1 MLVLE
6 SPLLPFLNSTET
18 QISNGAERGARRAE
32 GKWGSGFVL
41 SVVFYIVGSCGRRD
55 LDLREMQMENSV
67 KKCLGVLLVL
77 GCLASV
83 LEANGGTKTY
93 IVHMAKSEMPAGFTS
108 HEHWYASALKSVL
121 SEEEEPSILYNY
133 DDAFHGFAA
142 RLNAEQ
148 AEELETTHGI
158 LGIYPET
165 VYELHTTRS
174 PTFLGLESAESGLWP
189 EKANFGHDVVI
200 GVLDTGVWPESQSFS
215 DRGLGPVPSH
225 WKGACEVGTQFN
237 ASHCNKKLIGARFLS
252 RGYEA
257 AIGPINETAEFRSP
271 RDQDG
276 HGTHTASTAAGAVVV
291 NADLVG
297 YAKGT
302 ARGMATRARIAAYKV
317 CWVGGCFSTDI
328 LAALDKAVA
337 DGVNVLSLSLGGGLE
352 PYYRDS
358 ISLGTFG
365 AMEKGVFVSCSA
377 GNGGPDPISLSNVAP
392 WIATVGAGTLDR
404 DFPAYVKLGN
414 GMNFTGVS
422 LYHGRRGLPQGKQ
435 IPLVYFGSNT
445 SAGSRSST
453 NLCFAGSLEPKLV
466 AGKIVVCDRGIS
478 ARVAKGQVVKSA
490 GGVGMIL
497 ANTDTSG
504 EELVADCHLLPA
516 SAVGEK
522 HGDAI
527 KRYIASTK
535 NPTATINF
543 GGTVLGVKPSP
554 VVAAFSSRGPNLVN
568 PEILK
573 PDVIAPGLNIL
584 AAWSGVAGPTG
595 LSDDQRRVKFNILS
609 GTSMS
614 CPHVSGIAA
623 LMKGAFPDWSPAAIK
638 SALMTTAYVLDNT
651 ASNLEDSATGNASNP
666 FDHGAGHVDPKKAL
680 NPGLIYDISPDDYIE
695 FLCSL
700 NYTPAQINSLA
711 KRHYTC
717 RNTLRSPGDLN
728 YPALSAVFP
737 VSENATSD
745 IVVKYT
751 RTVTNV
757 GPAGSHYTV
766 NVTSSPVVAIDVQPK
781 TLHFAQAKE
790 KQTYSVTFRAKPL
803 PVMSGL
809 IEASFGSL
817 TWNDG
822 VHSVRS
828 PIAFIWQQSDSQ
840 E

>member
-1 MLVLE
+1 M
-6 SPLLPFLNSTET
+6 
-18 QISNGAERGARRAE
+18 
-32 GKWGSGFVL
+32 
-41 SVVFYIVGSCGRRD
+41 FYILGVVAEEI
-55 LDLREMQMENSV
+55 REMQMENSLRKWFWV
-67 KKCLGVLLVL
+67 LQILCCLVTVLAALSRD
-77 GCLASV
+77 GA
-83 LEANGGTKTY
+83 TKTY
-93 IVHMAKSEMPAGFTS
+93 IVHMAKSQMPAGFTS
-108 HEHWYASALKSVL
+108 HEHWYASAVKSVL

-133 DDAFHGFAA
+133 DEAFHGFAA
-142 RLNAEQ
+142 RLNAVQ
-148 AEELETTHGI
+148 AEALENMHGI

-174 PTFLGLESAESGLWP
+174 PEFLGLGTSESGLWP

-215 DRGLGPVPSH
+215 DRGMADVPAH
-225 WKGACEVGTQFN
+225 WKGACETGTGFN

-257 AIGPINETAEFRSP
+257 AVGPINETAEFRSP

-276 HGTHTASTAAGAVVV
+276 HGTHTASTAAGAVVL

-317 CWVGGCFSTDI
+317 CWVGGCFSADI

-365 AMEKGVFVSCSA
+365 AMERGVFVSCSA
-377 GNGGPDPISLSNVAP
+377 GNGGPDALSLSNVAP
-392 WIATVGAGTLDR
+392 WIATIGAGTLDR
-404 DFPAYVKLGN
+404 DFPAYVELGN
-414 GMNFTGVS
+414 GKNFTGVS
-422 LYHGRRGLPQGKQ
+422 LYHGRLGLTPGKQ
-435 IPLVYFGSNT
+435 VPLVYFGSNSST
-445 SAGSRSST
+445 GSRSAT
-453 NLCFAGSLEPKLV
+453 NLCFAGSLDRKLV

-478 ARVAKGQVVKSA
+478 ARVAKGEVVKSA

-497 ANTDTSG
+497 SNTDANG

-522 HGDAI
+522 SGDTI
-527 KRYIASTK
+527 KQYIASVK
-535 NPTATINF
+535 NPTATIHF

-554 VVAAFSSRGPNLVN
+554 VVAAFSSRGPNQIN

-573 PDVIAPGLNIL
+573 PDMIAPGLNIL
-584 AAWSGVAGPTG
+584 AAWTGVTGPTG
-595 LSDDQRRVKFNILS
+595 LSDDPRRVKFNILS

-623 LMKGAFPDWSPAAIK
+623 LLKGAHPNWSPAAVK
-638 SALMTTAYVLDNT
+638 SALMTTAYAVDN
-651 ASNLEDSATGNASNP
+651 AGNKIKDSATANASNP
-666 FDHGAGHVDPKKAL
+666 FDLGAGHVDPKRAM
-680 NPGLIYDISPDDYIE
+680 NPGLIYDISPADYLE

-700 NYTPAQINSLA
+700 NYTPAQITSLA

-717 RNTLRSPGDLN
+717 RNTLRNPGDLN
-728 YPALSAVFP
+728 YPAFSAVFP
-737 VSENATSD
+737 TSDNATAD
-745 IVVKYT
+745 TVVKYT

-757 GPAGSHYTV
+757 GPAGSHY
-766 NVTSSPVVAIDVQPK
+766 NVTVVSPVVAIDVEPK
-781 TLHFAQAKE
+781 TLHFAQMNE
-790 KQTYSVTFRAKPL
+790 KQTYSVTFKAKPL
-803 PVMSGL
+803 QVMPGL
-809 IEASFGSL
+809 LVASFGSL

-822 VHSVRS
+822 VHVVRS
-828 PIAFIWQQSDSQ
+828 PISFIWQEADSP
-840 E
+840 

>member
-1 MLVLE
+1 LWEVVAAEE
-6 SPLLPFLNSTET
+6 S
-18 QISNGAERGARRAE
+18 
-32 GKWGSGFVL
+32 
-41 SVVFYIVGSCGRRD
+41 
-55 LDLREMQMENSV
+55 REKMQMENSV
-67 KKCLGVLLVL
+67 RKCVSVLLVL
-77 GCLASV
+77 GCLATV
-83 LEANGGTKTY
+83 LAAISHDGVKKTY
-93 IVHMAKSEMPAGFTS
+93 VVHMAKSQMPAGFTS
-108 HEHWYASALKSVL
+108 HEHWYASAVKSVL

-142 RLNAEQ
+142 RLNAAQ
-148 AEELETTHGI
+148 AEALEKTHGI

-165 VYELHTTRS
+165 VYELHTTRT
-174 PTFLGLESAESGLWP
+174 PQFLGLETAESGMWP

-200 GVLDTGVWPESQSFS
+200 GVLDTGVWPESLSFN
-215 DRGLGPVPSH
+215 DRGMGPVPAH
-225 WKGACEVGTQFN
+225 WKGACESGTNFT

-257 AIGPINETAEFRSP
+257 AVGPINETAEFRSP

-276 HGTHTASTAAGAVVV
+276 HGTHTASTAAGAVVLK
-291 NADLVG
+291 ADLVG

-337 DGVNVLSLSLGGGLE
+337 DGVDVLSLSLGGGLE

-365 AMEKGVFVSCSA
+365 AMEKGIFVSCSA

-392 WIATVGAGTLDR
+392 WIATIGAGTLDR
-404 DFPAYVKLGN
+404 DFPAYVELGN
-414 GMNFTGVS
+414 GLNFTGVS
-422 LYHGRRGLPQGKQ
+422 LYHGRRGLPSGEQV
-435 IPLVYFGSNT
+435 PLVYFGSNS
-445 SAGSRSST
+445 SAGSRSAT
-453 NLCFAGSLEPKLV
+453 NLCFAGSLDRKLV
-466 AGKIVVCDRGIS
+466 AGKMVVCDRGIS
-478 ARVAKGQVVKSA
+478 ARVAKGAVVKSA

-497 ANTDTSG
+497 ANTDANG

-516 SAVGEK
+516 SAVGEAN
-522 HGDAI
+522 GDAI
-527 KRYIASTK
+527 KHYITSTK
-535 NPTATINF
+535 NPTATIHF

-573 PDVIAPGLNIL
+573 PDMIAPGLNIL
-584 AAWSGVAGPTG
+584 AAWTGVTGPTG
-595 LSDDQRRVKFNILS
+595 LSDDLRRVKFNILS

-614 CPHVSGIAA
+614 CPHVTGIAA
-623 LMKGAFPDWSPAAIK
+623 LMKGAHPEWSPAAIK
-638 SALMTTAYVLDNT
+638 SALMTTAYTVDNMGHKI
-651 ASNLEDSATGNASNP
+651 EDSATANASTP
-666 FDHGAGHVDPKKAL
+666 FDHGAGHVDPKSAL
-680 NPGLIYDISPDDYIE
+680 NPGLIYDISADDYIE

-728 YPALSAVFP
+728 YPAFSAVFT
-737 VSENATSD
+737 VSDNATSD

-766 NVTSSPVVAIDVQPK
+766 TVASSPVVAIDVEPK
-781 TLHFAQAKE
+781 TLHFAQMNE
-790 KQTYSVTFRAKPL
+790 KQTYSITFKAKPL
-803 PVMSGL
+803 PVTSGL
-809 IEASFGSL
+809 LATSFASL
-817 TWNDG
+817 AWNDG
-822 VHSVRS
+822 THAVRS
-828 PIAFIWQQSDSQ
+828 PIAFIWQQAD
-840 E
+840 